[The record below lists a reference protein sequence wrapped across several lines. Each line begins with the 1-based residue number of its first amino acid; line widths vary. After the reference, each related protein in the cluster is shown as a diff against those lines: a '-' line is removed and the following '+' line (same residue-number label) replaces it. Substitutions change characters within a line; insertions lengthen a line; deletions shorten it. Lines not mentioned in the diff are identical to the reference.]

1 MQYHILTFGIIILI
15 FGCSQSY
22 DSTNR
27 PSKQPNDYSIVEEV
41 DSNNIA
47 ATVKPYDYK
56 WNVGDNLVDL
66 IRKKYEPPKSEPGY
80 PNPFSPAT
88 FITFRIQKSD
98 SISFYFCNTN
108 ESSCYKFQEGYF
120 EKGDYSIGFQK
131 FNIDSGV
138 FVLKRETS
146 DTTFTHKYIFIP

>member
-1 MQYHILTFGIIILI
+1 MQKHILSFGIIISI

-27 PSKQPNDYSIVEEV
+27 PSKQPNDYSILEEV
-41 DSNNIA
+41 DSNNIT

-80 PNPFSPAT
+80 PNPFSPPT
-88 FITFRIQKSD
+88 FIAFRIQKSD

-131 FNIDSGV
+131 LNIDSGV
-138 FVLKRETS
+138 FVLKRESS